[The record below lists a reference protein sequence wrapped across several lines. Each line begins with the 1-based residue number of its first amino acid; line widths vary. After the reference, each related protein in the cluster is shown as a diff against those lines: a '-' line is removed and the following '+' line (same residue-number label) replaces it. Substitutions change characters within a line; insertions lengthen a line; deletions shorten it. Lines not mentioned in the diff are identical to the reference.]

1 MRKLLYLG
9 FLFAFLYGCNEL
21 RHVTA
26 DEFKWQYQNRD
37 MQSVYSATYLG
48 ERDGKIYLLRKRA
61 PLIGSKWKEEILFTE
76 VAGLDTVFLK
86 TLREREKASK
96 ETPNVAILWMTL
108 ENLNLDNPAEDVEKY
123 IVNNDFRFVGINSYS
138 CSAPGV
144 DNLSLT
150 QKYGI
155 RCLEGTSDVIE
166 AEVHMRLFEEAIR
179 YAEKYNCS
187 LLEKLKMN

>member
-1 MRKLLYLG
+1 MRKILCLG
-9 FLFAFLYGCNEL
+9 FLLVFLYGCNEL

-26 DEFKWQYQNRD
+26 DEFKWQYQNRN

-48 ERDGKIYLLRKRA
+48 EKDGKTYLLRKRA
-61 PLIGSKWKEEILFTE
+61 PLIGSKWKEEVLFTE
-76 VAGLDTVFLK
+76 VADLNADFLN

-96 ETPNVAILWMTL
+96 ETPNVAILWKTL
-108 ENLNLDNPAEDVEKY
+108 GNLNLDNPAEDIEKH
-123 IVNNDFRFVGINSYS
+123 IANKDISFVGINSYS

-155 RCLEGTSDVIE
+155 RCLAGTSDVIE
-166 AEVHMRLFEEAIR
+166 GDVYRRLFEEAIR
-179 YAEKYNCS
+179 YSEKYNRT
-187 LLEKLKMN
+187 LLNKLK